1 MGTRR
6 KEEKRKEEEGEE
18 EGHPSQGSV
27 QKEKGKGITL
37 CEGDAKLF
45 EHVLIAHVI
54 LPLNGGCEILNNTR
68 PKMQEQQ
75 NEHRALAD
83 ARALV
88 HTWMRAHHR
97 ERERQQHTAHS
108 TQHTAHSTQRTA
120 HSTQHTAHT
129 AHSTQHTHIGKW
141 KIVFKDKRCVWI
153 GLEVA
158 KNSVISAERRKALV
172 HSFLLVLVVMIK

>member
-54 LPLNGGCEILNNTR
+54 SMLARLRSHRLCR
-68 PKMQEQQ
+68 R
-75 NEHRALAD
+75 RALS
-83 ARALV
+83 
-88 HTWMRAHHR
+88 WM
-97 ERERQQHTAHS
+97 
-108 TQHTAHSTQRTA
+108 
-120 HSTQHTAHT
+120 
-129 AHSTQHTHIGKW
+129 
-141 KIVFKDKRCVWI
+141 D
-153 GLEVA
+153 
-158 KNSVISAERRKALV
+158 RRLYGTEIQDWFSPPFGA
-172 HSFLLVLVVMIK
+172 VVVRRSECG

>member
-54 LPLNGGCEILNNTR
+54 LPLNGGCEI
-68 PKMQEQQ
+68 
-75 NEHRALAD
+75 
-83 ARALV
+83 
-88 HTWMRAHHR
+88 
-97 ERERQQHTAHS
+97 
-108 TQHTAHSTQRTA
+108 
-120 HSTQHTAHT
+120 
-129 AHSTQHTHIGKW
+129 IGKW